1 MRVIVGTALC
11 LMVTVSLFGCAS
23 LGGAKAPLVAAD
35 GGVAKAQ
42 IVVAKDAPPSTQ
54 YAAQELQRFLKEMSG
69 AELPIVNDSTAVKAP
84 EIVVGA
90 NKHFAKLSKGKIDV
104 ASLGKEGYVLQSRGK
119 NLLIAG
125 GEPRGTL
132 YGVYGLLEDHLGCR
146 WFTPDV
152 SRIPKQST
160 LALGPLNER
169 VIPTLEYREPFV
181 SDCQD
186 GDWAARNRMNS
197 SAARLEEKHG
207 GKVTYYGFVHTFN
220 SLLPPDQYFDQ
231 HPEYFSLINGKRQK
245 SPSQL
250 CCTNEDVVR
259 LVTEAVLKS
268 MREHPEATV
277 FSVSQNDWLNYCE
290 CDRCTALA
298 DAEGTQMAPV
308 LALVNQVAKAA
319 AKEFP
324 DKLVDTLAYQY
335 TRKAPRTMRPEPNVI
350 VRLCSIECC
359 FSHPFETCDSKEN
372 KDFVKDVQEW
382 ATKCNRLWVWNYD
395 TSFAQY
401 FMPYP
406 NLRVRD
412 DNIRFYVKNNVK
424 GIFEQ
429 DVYTTLNG
437 ELSGL
442 SGYLN
447 AKLLWNPDYDENT
460 AINEF
465 LEGVYGPAA
474 KPIRRYIDLLHD
486 KVANENLHM
495 DIWIGPEHAL
505 LNGVLEQADA
515 LWNEAEAAVASDPA
529 TLERVRAARL
539 SVDYAIIERSRAGG
553 MALYAIDQKAGTIV
567 LHPEFTARVKRFI
580 EVAERNHVSYMREGA
595 SGEWSLY
602 KKELESLSAVTVQ
615 PAREAQQVSGLEPG
629 LLYKEYDDRWELVPD
644 FSKVTPVASGVA
656 KEISLNV
663 TQRRE
668 RVGLSFDGYFQA
680 PEDGIYL
687 FYLGSNDGSKM
698 TLDGEEFINND
709 GLHKMTTRSQAVL
722 LKKGYHALRV
732 DFFEAGGLEGL
743 EVGIEGPGIE
753 KQSIPAAN
761 LWHKPAK

>member
-1 MRVIVGTALC
+1 MAVVAL
-11 LMVTVSLFGCAS
+11 SGCAS
-23 LGGAKAPLVAAD
+23 LGGARAPLIAAD

-42 IVVAKDAPPSTQ
+42 IVVAKDASPSTQ
-54 YAAQELQRFLKEMSG
+54 YAAQELQRFLKEISG
-69 AELPIVNDSTAVKAP
+69 AELPIVDDSTPVKAP
-84 EIVVGA
+84 EIVLGA
-90 NKHFAKLSKGKIDV
+90 NKHFAELSKGKVDI
-104 ASLGKEGYVLQSRGK
+104 ASLGKEGYVLRSRGK

-146 WFTPDV
+146 WFTPTV
-152 SRIPKQST
+152 SRIPKRET

-181 SDCQD
+181 MDCFD

-197 SAARLEEKHG
+197 SAARLEDKHG

-220 SLLPPDQYFDQ
+220 QLLPPDQYFDT
-231 HPEYFSLINGKRQK
+231 HPEYFSLIDGKRQK

-259 LVTEAVLKS
+259 LVTEAALKS
-268 MREHPEATV
+268 MRDHPEATV
-277 FSVSQNDWLNYCE
+277 FSVSQNDWLHFCQ

-308 LALVNQVAKAA
+308 LSLVNQVAKAA
-319 AKEFP
+319 AQEFP
-324 DKLVDTLAYQY
+324 DKLIDTLAYQY
-335 TRKAPRTMRPEPNVI
+335 TRKAPRTLRPEPNVI

-359 FSHPFETCDSKEN
+359 FSHPFETCDSPEN
-372 KDFVKDVQEW
+372 TSFVKDVEEW
-382 ATKCNRLWVWNYD
+382 ATKCDRLWVWNYD
-395 TSFAQY
+395 TSFAHY

-412 DNIRFYVKNNVK
+412 DNIRFYVKNNVR

-437 ELSGL
+437 ELSPL

-474 KPIRRYIDLLHD
+474 KPIRNYIDLIHD

-495 DIWIGPEHAL
+495 DIWIGPDHPL
-505 LNGVLEQADA
+505 LNGILEQADA
-515 LWNEAEAAVASDPA
+515 LWNEAEAAVAGDSA
-529 TLERVRAARL
+529 TLERVQAARM

-553 MALYAIDQKAGTIV
+553 MAIYALDQQAGAIS
-567 LHPEFTARVKRFI
+567 LRPDFEARMKRFV
-580 EVAERNHVSYMREGA
+580 EVAERNGVAYMREGA
-595 SGEWSLY
+595 SGAFELY
-602 KKELESLSAVTVQ
+602 KKDLASLSSVTVM
-615 PAREAQQVSGLEPG
+615 PPREAQAVEGLEPG
-629 LLYKEYDDRWELVPD
+629 LLFKGYEDRWELMPD
-644 FSKVTPVASGVA
+644 FSKLTPVENGVA
-656 KEISLNV
+656 KEVSLNV
-663 TQRRE
+663 TPRRE
-668 RVGLSFDGYFQA
+668 RVGLTFEGYFLA
-680 PEDGIYL
+680 PADGIYL
-687 FYLGSNDGSKM
+687 FYLGSNDGSM
-698 TLDGEEFINND
+698 MSLDGADLINND
-709 GLHKMTTRSQAVL
+709 GLHTMTTRSQAVL
-722 LKKGYHALRV
+722 LKKGYHALHV
-732 DFFEAGGLEGL
+732 GYFEAGGKEGL
-743 EVGIEGPGIE
+743 DLSVEGPGME
-753 KQSIPAAN
+753 KRPVPLEN
-761 LWHKPAK
+761 LWHAPVK